1 MKVSKLTPISHI
13 VMYYIIYLILQIGE
27 EIMIT
32 STSMDPSH
40 TEVVTI
46 SNVDNK
52 VITFTPS
59 LQHRHL
65 GRLLVRAFSACI
77 STTIHSP
84 DWRLEYQCITLISH
98 LYLSAMQEPISSN
111 LSKHFIFCLE
121 LYFS

>member
-1 MKVSKLTPISHI
+1 
-13 VMYYIIYLILQIGE
+13 
-27 EIMIT
+27 MIT

-65 GRLLVRAFSACI
+65 GKILPFIHIRLSLQYQ
-77 STTIHSP
+77 
-84 DWRLEYQCITLISH
+84 RLFVGSRYYVCFYKTNGKVEVIVMHAQYR
-98 LYLSAMQEPISSN
+98 
-111 LSKHFIFCLE
+111 
-121 LYFS
+121 

>member
-1 MKVSKLTPISHI
+1 
-13 VMYYIIYLILQIGE
+13 
-27 EIMIT
+27 MIT

-65 GRLLVRAFSACI
+65 GKLLVRAFLAWI
-77 STTIHSP
+77 STSIHQIEDFVIPS
-84 DWRLEYQCITLISH
+84 
-98 LYLSAMQEPISSN
+98 LSVDHA
-111 LSKHFIFCLE
+111 
-121 LYFS
+121 